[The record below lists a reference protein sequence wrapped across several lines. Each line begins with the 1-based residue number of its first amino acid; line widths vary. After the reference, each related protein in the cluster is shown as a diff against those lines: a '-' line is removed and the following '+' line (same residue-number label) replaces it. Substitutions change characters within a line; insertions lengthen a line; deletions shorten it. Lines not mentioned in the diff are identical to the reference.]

1 MINPKELR
9 IGNLI
14 KYNSDE
20 GLKPEL
26 INTWVEVTAD
36 VIKWASNPSE
46 NCYEP
51 IPLTP
56 EILERCGFYKERD
69 VYDKNKFVLHHNKD
83 FGDFR
88 YNRTDGNSTS
98 LFFLH
103 RLQNLYFELKGEE
116 LKITPYK
123 AK

>member
-1 MINPKELR
+1 MIKATELR
-9 IGNLI
+9 LGNWILPQHDLDG
-14 KYNSDE
+14 KYHLVKKLE
-20 GLKPEL
+20 AGL
-26 INTWVEVTAD
+26 INDYTEEWY
-36 VIKWASNPSE
+36 S
-46 NCYEP
+46 P
-51 IPLTP
+51 ITLTP